1 MTDLSRQASLCLARP
16 CRGGLRPCR
25 DFLEAR
31 LRRFEAAQTHLSVA
45 RPQVAHRRH
54 HPHCVKVL
62 FCGTL
67 FAPTQDRGA
76 PGSGFTHHV
85 GDVVRIRSGKLGEL
99 VNRVERSE
107 TLAPWSYGVRK
118 LMRDLSRRGVP
129 S

>member
-1 MTDLSRQASLCLARP
+1 
-16 CRGGLRPCR
+16 
-25 DFLEAR
+25 
-31 LRRFEAAQTHLSVA
+31 
-45 RPQVAHRRH
+45 
-54 HPHCVKVL
+54 VKVL